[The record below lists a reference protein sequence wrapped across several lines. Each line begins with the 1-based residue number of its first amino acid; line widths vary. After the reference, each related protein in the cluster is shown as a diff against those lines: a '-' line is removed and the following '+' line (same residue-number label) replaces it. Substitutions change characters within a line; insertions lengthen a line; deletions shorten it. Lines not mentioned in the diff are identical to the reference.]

1 MELKIGRVVR
11 SSAGRDKDK
20 YLATYKNQLFTVNY
34 KILVCEGKER
44 PLERPKSKNPKHIE
58 LTDRILDE
66 AEMSTNRRLKKAL
79 SQNYEKL

>member
-11 SSAGRDKDK
+11 SKAGRDKDK
-20 YLATYKNQLFTVNY
+20 YLAVIGFDGD

-44 PLERPKSKNPKHIE
+44 PLERPKVKNLRHIE
-58 LTDRILDE
+58 ITDRILDE